1 MLAVAF
7 ALSASVAWG
16 FADFLGGV
24 ESRRRPM
31 LLVILVSQLA
41 GLLGAGVLVLAMGGG
56 VPTTPT
62 VIAAAIAGT
71 LGAASIAAF
80 YRALVIGTISVVAPI
95 VAVGAA
101 VPVFAGI
108 LVGERPGVGQSMGL
122 GIAILGVILAA
133 RESGTPAH
141 GGRNQRLSIILAIA
155 TAVLLGLTLIAFER
169 GAQHDVAWTIL
180 VARCVSFPIFVA
192 AVLTL
197 RPSLRMPKAAL
208 PTLIVIGLLDTGAN
222 ALFAAAASLGYLSVV
237 AVLASLYP
245 VVTVALARLK
255 LGERISASQKFGV
268 TLAFA
273 GVMLITVG

>member
-62 VIAAAIAGT
+62 VVAAAVAGT

-80 YRALVIGTISVVAPI
+80 YRALVIGKISVVAPI
-95 VAVGAA
+95 VSVGAA

-108 LVGERPGVGQSMGL
+108 LVGERPGVGQSIGL
-122 GIAILGVILAA
+122 GVAILGVVIAA
-133 RESGTPAH
+133 RESGTPTH
-141 GGRNQRLSIILAIA
+141 GARSQRLSIALAIA
-155 TAVLLGLTLIAFER
+155 TAVLIGLTFVAFER
-169 GAQHDVAWTIL
+169 GAQFDVAWTIL
-180 VARCVSFPIFVA
+180 IARCVSFPIFVA
-192 AVLTL
+192 AVLML
-197 RPSLRMPKAAL
+197 RPDLRMPKAAL
-208 PTLIVIGLLDTGAN
+208 PTLIAIGLLDTGAN

-273 GVMLITVG
+273 GVMLITVA